1 MTQWF
6 NFTRRPRT
14 LVWSYKQFNGLY
26 QLVSMKILI
35 IVSWTWL
42 TSRDSCQKL
51 IEFSVGAIMHSYT
64 STSFF
69 FGIICKLIRWFNCER
84 VLIICLYYK
93 YELAYKSA
101 CRACVF
107 KVCEPPKGELILQ
120 IELVQFQTCTRS
132 AIHLLLASMAC
143 YSMICAFNIII
154 GVYGV
159 SEYTARL
166 SNVFVWRKKKCI
178 LIRISKRHY
187 LIFVIRVYPSS
198 YT

>member
-1 MTQWF
+1 MILQTVQRPLSTRF
-6 NFTRRPRT
+6 NENIDNSLVNLVNQPR
-14 LVWSYKQFNGLY
+14 
-26 QLVSMKILI
+26 QLPEANWVFG
-35 IVSWTWL
+35 
-42 TSRDSCQKL
+42 RCY
-51 IEFSVGAIMHSYT
+51 MHSYT

-166 SNVFVWRKKKCI
+166 SNVFIWRKKKCI